1 MRSEQS
7 SARVAVVRAGEN
19 SLRSDAALNQYL
31 RPLNQFFDAPNTTEV
46 VINKPG
52 QVVIQTEG
60 VRGWTFHDVPVLD
73 YHYCENL
80 AQLIA
85 TYSIQRLD
93 EVNPMISATLP
104 GGQRCRIVRPP
115 AVLPGTI
122 SFTIRQPSSVFL
134 SLDTYQE
141 QGAFDSV
148 IEDPKELAPEEIEL
162 MSMKK
167 QRCYREFIQLAATSK
182 QNIIVSGATGSG
194 KTTFARAVIDKVPTD
209 ERLISIE
216 NVDELKLRNTHENSV
231 AMFYSGDGQ
240 GLSHATPQ
248 SLMESSLRQKPDRVF
263 LAELITGNEAF
274 YFMDTV
280 SSGHRG
286 SISTMHAENPR
297 LCIERLISLI
307 RRSNDGRSMTTED
320 IRKMVHMCIDIF
332 IQFKVV
338 NGRRVVTEI
347 YYEPELKKS
356 LMG

>member
-1 MRSEQS
+1 MRSEP
-7 SARVAVVRAGEN
+7 N
-19 SLRSDAALNQYL
+19 SNVTTIKQVEDSLQADLALKHYL
-31 RPLNQFFDAPNTTEV
+31 RPLNRFFDAPGTTEV
-46 VINKPG
+46 VINKPC

-60 VRGWTFHDVPVLD
+60 VRGWTFHDVPMLD
-73 YHYCENL
+73 YAYCERL
-80 AQLIA
+80 AQLVA
-85 TYSIQRLD
+85 TYSIQSLD
-93 EVNPMISATLP
+93 EKQPMISATLP

-134 SLDTYQE
+134 NLDTYEE
-141 QGAFDSV
+141 QGAFASV
-148 IEDPKELAPEEIEL
+148 IEDPRVLMPEEIEL
-162 MSMKK
+162 VALKK
-167 QRCYREFIQLAATSK
+167 QRRYREFIELAATSK

-194 KTTFARAVIDKVPTD
+194 KTTFARAVIDKVPAY

-240 GLSHATPQ
+240 GLSEATPQ
-248 SLMESSLRQKPDRVF
+248 TLMQSSLRQKPDRVF

-307 RRSNDGRSMTTED
+307 RRSDDGRTMTTED

-338 NGRRVVTEI
+338 NNRRVVTEI
-347 YYEPELKKS
+347 YYEPEFKKS
-356 LMG
+356 LMD